1 MTKTFVYIKKF
12 SEKWEKLGLTD
23 DDLAELEKYLLENPN
38 SGVLVRGTGGL
49 RKLRW
54 ALPNLGKSGGI
65 RIAYID
71 VVICDKIYMLDL
83 FPKSEKDNYTDSE
96 KIILKRLVHE
106 LKRGGQ

>member
-12 SEKWEKLGLTD
+12 SDKWEKLGLAD
-23 DDLAELEKYLLENPN
+23 DDLAELEKYLLENP
-38 SGVLVRGTGGL
+38 SAGVLVRGTGGL

-54 ALPNLGKSGGI
+54 TLPNLGKRGGI
-65 RIAYID
+65 RVAYID

-96 KIILKRLVHE
+96 KIILKRLVLE
-106 LKRGGQ
+106 LRKGGR